1 MNVEEMGFSTRTQ
14 NALKRNGIH
23 RMEQLQ
29 GLGLSE
35 LLSLRG
41 IGVRAAAGIQRKGSA
56 VPRKPTKQELSQ
68 FLALKKEAES
78 YQKRLRELEKDTAS
92 DPVEM
97 EKIREKCREARMR
110 CLKEIQWLEDFLQ
123 TIPDSRLRLIFAKR
137 YLEGKSWQA
146 VAFAIGHYDE
156 QYPRKL
162 HNRYLNT

>member
-41 IGVRAAAGIQRKGSA
+41 IGVRAAAEIQRKGSA

-97 EKIREKCREARMR
+97 GKNPGEVPGSQDA
-110 CLKEIQWLEDFLQ
+110 LPQGDTVAGGF
-123 TIPDSRLRLIFAKR
+123 FADHPGQPVAA
-137 YLEGKSWQA
+137 YLCQA
-146 VAFAIGHYDE
+146 VSGG
-156 QYPRKL
+156 QKL
-162 HNRYLNT
+162 AGSGLCHRPLR